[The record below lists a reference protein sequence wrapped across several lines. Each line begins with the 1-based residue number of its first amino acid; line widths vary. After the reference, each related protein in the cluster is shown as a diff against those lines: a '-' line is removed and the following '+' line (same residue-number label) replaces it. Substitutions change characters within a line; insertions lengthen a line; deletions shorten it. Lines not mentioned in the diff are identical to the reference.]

1 MDHAAHFVIRFDE
14 GTLLLETES
23 PQRQPIEKIFGGNI
37 WKWDPRVSA
46 YRCEAIHYRD
56 VILAL
61 WDRRNENITFA
72 DLVRA
77 WSDIEWDKR
86 EIYQPRPEQTAAI
99 EAWLETKRGLVVMP
113 TGTGKT
119 EVALHLLAQTN
130 CSALIV
136 SPVRDLMYQW
146 HRRILLALGYDAGV
160 IGDNTFN
167 VRPVSVTTYDSAA
180 IHAGKL
186 GNQFKLIVFDECHH
200 LPGNFRRDAATMSI
214 APYRLGLSATPYR
227 SDQRHQDLQ
236 QLIGPTAYELTID
249 SVKGKTLADFEVIK
263 IPVHLSKAEQLQY
276 NQCSEL
282 VRNFMYERRKEEP
295 GFRWEDLCSASA
307 RDPLARQTLIAY
319 RQKQAIEDRAAEK
332 LRVVEDLF
340 RLHAGTPIIVF
351 AGSNAMARDVS
362 VRFLIP
368 CLLNHCGKKERHEI
382 LSGLADGTYPAI
394 VANQVLDEGVDV
406 PAVKVAIVIGGSS
419 STRQAKQRLGRILR
433 KSGNARAMLYE
444 VVCQDTGEAKRS
456 RQRRKSDAYARTRH
470 RRV

>member
-1 MDHAAHFVIRFDE
+1 MDHASHFEIRFDQ
-14 GTLLLETES
+14 GTLLLQADAQCE
-23 PQRQPIEKIFGGNI
+23 QIDKIFGLDI
-37 WKWDPRVSA
+37 WTWDSRVSLW
-46 YRCEAIHYRD
+46 RCEAIHYRD

-61 WDRRNENITFA
+61 WNRRNEKITFSDQA
-72 DLVRA
+72 RDWCDVD
-77 WSDIEWDKR
+77 WSKQ
-86 EIYQPRPEQTAAI
+86 EIHEPRPEQTAAI
-99 EAWLETKRGLVVMP
+99 EAWLESKRGLVVMP

-119 EVALHLLAQTN
+119 EVALHLLNQTN
-130 CSALIV
+130 CSTLIV

-167 VRPVSVTTYDSAA
+167 IRPVSVTTYDSAA

-186 GNQFKLIVFDECHH
+186 GNQFKLIIFDECHH
-200 LPGNFRRDAATMSI
+200 LPGDFRRDAATMSI

-227 SDQRHQDLQ
+227 SDGRHEELQ
-236 QLIGPTAYELTID
+236 HLIGPAIYELAID
-249 SVKGKTLADFEVIK
+249 SVKGKTLADFQVIR
-263 IPVHLSKAEQLQY
+263 IPVHLSEEEQRRY
-276 NQCSEL
+276 NEYSEL
-282 VRNFMYERRKEEP
+282 VRSFMYERRQEEP
-295 GFRWEDLCSASA
+295 GFRWEDLCSQSA
-307 RDPLARQTLIAY
+307 RDPLARQTMIAY

-332 LRVVEDLF
+332 LRVMEDLF

-433 KSGNARAMLYE
+433 KSGNSQAMLYE
-444 VVCQDTGEAKRS
+444 VVCQNTSEAKRS
-456 RQRRKSDAYARTRH
+456 RQRRKSDAYARTRY
-470 RRV
+470 RRI